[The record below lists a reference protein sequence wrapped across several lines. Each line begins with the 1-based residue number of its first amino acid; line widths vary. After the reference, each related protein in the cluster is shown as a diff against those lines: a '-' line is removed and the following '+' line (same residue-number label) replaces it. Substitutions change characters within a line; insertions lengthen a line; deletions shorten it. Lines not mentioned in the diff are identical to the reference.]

1 MYSQGFVK
9 VASVSP
15 TVRVG
20 DPFFNVKQIIKT
32 LEQINN
38 KASFACFPELAVSG
52 YSVGDLIYQTYLYD
66 LSCQAIAYF
75 LKNNPYEGVI
85 ILGGLFRYNDVM
97 YNCSFVIQKDKIL
110 GIVPKVYLPHSNEFY
125 ETRWFN
131 SGMEI
136 MEQVHKVTFLGK
148 EVPFGKIIFV
158 DQNHEVKFGVEIC
171 ADLWAPISPHDK
183 LYANGALLI
192 FNSSASN
199 DYVGK
204 EKARR
209 LIIQSASYKWNGA
222 YIYSSTSKTESTSE
236 VVFSGHKIISQNGE
250 IINESDSFNSSD
262 EIIYGDIDI
271 SYLKFARVNNSWY
284 KIVQDQLRDTAYQE
298 VEYQILKTKDYVF
311 EKYFELLP
319 FVPKEKEAFQ
329 KIINI
334 QAASIKKRLDYIGIK
349 KVVLGVSGGLDS
361 TLALLSLCYAFDK
374 YGFDRKGIIAVT
386 LPTENTSQNTLT
398 LARKLMQGLKVTAK
412 EININDNI
420 DPILLQ
426 IGHSKTEKDITYEN
440 VQARYRTMILMN
452 LANLNQAIVI
462 GTTDMSELA
471 LGWMTFNADHM
482 AMYNINVG
490 LTKTVVRKTVEY
502 YKEIYPE
509 VSDILDEVINLPIS
523 PELAKDQKTED
534 IIGKYEINDFILYR
548 FLKNGDSP
556 SRITYLL
563 TKGFNLTEQEAH
575 KYVKNFYKRFYSQQ
589 YKRLSS
595 PEGVKILDLSL
606 SPRTEVRLNGDIYFS
621 EEE

>member
-204 EKARR
+204 EKA
-209 LIIQSASYKWNGA
+209 
-222 YIYSSTSKTESTSE
+222 
-236 VVFSGHKIISQNGE
+236 V
-250 IINESDSFNSSD
+250 D
-262 EIIYGDIDI
+262 
-271 SYLKFARVNNSWY
+271 
-284 KIVQDQLRDTAYQE
+284 
-298 VEYQILKTKDYVF
+298 
-311 EKYFELLP
+311 
-319 FVPKEKEAFQ
+319 
-329 KIINI
+329 
-334 QAASIKKRLDYIGIK
+334 
-349 KVVLGVSGGLDS
+349 
-361 TLALLSLCYAFDK
+361 
-374 YGFDRKGIIAVT
+374 
-386 LPTENTSQNTLT
+386 
-398 LARKLMQGLKVTAK
+398 
-412 EININDNI
+412 
-420 DPILLQ
+420 
-426 IGHSKTEKDITYEN
+426 
-440 VQARYRTMILMN
+440 
-452 LANLNQAIVI
+452 
-462 GTTDMSELA
+462 
-471 LGWMTFNADHM
+471 
-482 AMYNINVG
+482 
-490 LTKTVVRKTVEY
+490 
-502 YKEIYPE
+502 
-509 VSDILDEVINLPIS
+509 
-523 PELAKDQKTED
+523 
-534 IIGKYEINDFILYR
+534 
-548 FLKNGDSP
+548 
-556 SRITYLL
+556 
-563 TKGFNLTEQEAH
+563 
-575 KYVKNFYKRFYSQQ
+575 
-589 YKRLSS
+589 
-595 PEGVKILDLSL
+595 
-606 SPRTEVRLNGDIYFS
+606 
-621 EEE
+621 